1 MNRYLAAGLICMV
14 ALGACSTRNKDEKEA
29 DKITRAVIA
38 NDMRP
43 AQNDFAAAPRQKM
56 TRVAVARLSDEL
68 NNLGTY
74 KGLKEDT
81 PSGSPAGTHTF
92 TVTFDKETWHESMM
106 VDSGGKV
113 SAWKINPST
122 PTGQ

>member
-1 MNRYLAAGLICMV
+1 VIRYAAIALIFCV
-14 ALGACSTRNKDEKEA
+14 ALSGCARQNRAEKEA

-43 AQNDFAAAPRQKM
+43 VENDFAAAPRQKM

-74 KGLKEDT
+74 KGVKEDT
-81 PSGSPAGTHTF
+81 PSGSTSGMHTF

-113 SAWKINPST
+113 SAWRINPSAAT
-122 PTGQ
+122 SQ